1 MGSTWAGRGR
11 WGLGA
16 GIALLALFGWFAF
29 VRGTRVPLLGLVDLG
44 FHELGHLLTY
54 PLPDVVT
61 ASMGSVTQ
69 VAVPIGLA
77 AYFFVARRDRLGGS
91 LCLGWAGTS
100 AADASVYI
108 ADAPTEEL
116 VLLGEGEHDWAFVL
130 GPEHL
135 DSLHLAAGIA
145 TAVKVFGFLLLFAG
159 LAICCWELVMR
170 SAETSTGSVQARPWI
185 DD

>member
-1 MGSTWAGRGR
+1 MGSTLAGRGR

-16 GIALLALFGWFAF
+16 GVALLALFGWFAF
-29 VRGTRVPLLGLVDLG
+29 VRGSRVPLLGLVDLG

-77 AYFFVARRDRLGGS
+77 AYFFVVRGDRLGGS
-91 LCLGWAGTS
+91 LCLGWAGAS
-100 AADASVYI
+100 AADVSVYI
-108 ADAPTEEL
+108 ADAPTEDL
-116 VLLGEGEHDWAFVL
+116 ALLGEGEHDWAFVL

-135 DSLHLAAGIA
+135 DALDLAAGLA
-145 TAVKVFGFLLLFAG
+145 TLVKVLGFLLLFAG
-159 LAICCWELVMR
+159 LAICCWQLMMPSPEA
-170 SAETSTGSVQARPWI
+170 SPQNAQARPWI

>member
-1 MGSTWAGRGR
+1 MGSTSAGRSWRLAG
-11 WGLGA
+11 

-54 PLPDVVT
+54 PFPDVVT

-77 AYFFVARRDRLGGS
+77 AYFLAVRGDRLGGS
-91 LCLGWAGTS
+91 LCLGWAGAS
-100 AADASVYI
+100 AADVGVYI
-108 ADAPTEEL
+108 ADAPTQEL
-116 VLLGEGEHDWAFVL
+116 ALLGEGEHDWAFVL

-135 DSLHLAAGIA
+135 DALDQA
-145 TAVKVFGFLLLFAG
+145 TAIAAWVKGLGLLLLFAG
-159 LAICCWELVMR
+159 LAICCRELMIPPAEPATRDR
-170 SAETSTGSVQARPWI
+170 SGAAVNR
-185 DD
+185 